1 MSTTSSLIT
10 TAGNTVYTSSGNT
23 VITYLSITNYSAGN
37 ALANV
42 HVVPSAGSANAQ
54 NTIISNVL
62 ITAGDTLQL
71 YTGNEKLILENNT
84 FVYVVANANTALN
97 AVTSFTSA

>member
-1 MSTTSSLIT
+1 MATTSSLIT
-10 TAGNTVYTSSGNT
+10 TAGNTVYTSTGNT
-23 VITYLSITNYSAGN
+23 VITYLSFTNYSAGN
-37 ALANV
+37 VLANV
-42 HVVPSAGSANAQ
+42 HVVPTAASANAQ

-71 YTGNEKLILENNT
+71 YTGNEKLILENAT
-84 FVYVVANANTALN
+84 IIYAVSNANTALN

>member
-1 MSTTSSLIT
+1 MATTSSLIT
-10 TAGNTVYTSSGNT
+10 TTGNTVYTSTGNT
-23 VITYLSITNYSAGN
+23 VITWLSITNYSSGN
-37 ALANV
+37 ATANV

-84 FVYVVANANTALN
+84 FVVAVANANTALN
-97 AVTSFTSA
+97 AVTSYTSA

>member
-1 MSTTSSLIT
+1 MATTSSLIT
-10 TAGNTVYTSSGNT
+10 TTGDTVYTSTGNT
-23 VITYLSITNYSAGN
+23 VITWLSITNYSAGN
-37 ALANV
+37 ALASV

-84 FVYVVANANTALN
+84 FVYAIANANTALN
-97 AVTSFTSA
+97 TVTSYTSA

>member
-1 MSTTSSLIT
+1 MATTSSLIT
-10 TAGNTVYTSSGNT
+10 TAGNTVYTSTGNT

-42 HVVPSAGSANAQ
+42 HVVPAAASANAQ

-62 ITAGDTLQL
+62 ITAGDSLQL
-71 YTGNEKLILENNT
+71 YTGNEKLILENAT
-84 FVYVVANANTALN
+84 LIYVVSNANSALTS
-97 AVTSFTSA
+97 VTSFTSA

>member
-1 MSTTSSLIT
+1 MATTSSLIST
-10 TAGNTVYTSSGNT
+10 SGNTVYTSSGNT
-23 VITYLSITNYSAGN
+23 VITWLSITNYSAGN

-62 ITAGDTLQL
+62 ITAGDTLQI

-84 FVYVVANANTALN
+84 FVYAVANANTALN
-97 AVTSFTSA
+97 AVTSYTSA

>member
-1 MSTTSSLIT
+1 MATTSSLIT
-10 TAGNTVYTSSGNT
+10 TAGDTIYTSSGNT
-23 VITYLSITNYSAGN
+23 VITWLSITNYSAGN
-37 ALANV
+37 VTANV

-62 ITAGDTLQL
+62 ITTGDSLQL

-84 FVYVVANANTALN
+84 FVVAVCNANTALN
-97 AVTSFTSA
+97 AVTSYTSA

>member
-1 MSTTSSLIT
+1 MATTSSLIT
-10 TAGNTVYTSSGNT
+10 TTGNTVYTSTGNT
-23 VITYLSITNYSAGN
+23 VITWLSITNYSAGN

-42 HVVPSAGSANAQ
+42 HVVPGAGSANTQ

-71 YTGNEKLILENNT
+71 YTGNEKLILENAT
-84 FVYVVANANTALN
+84 FVYAVSNANTALT
-97 AVTSFTSA
+97 AVTSYTSA

>member
-1 MSTTSSLIT
+1 MATTSSLIT

-23 VITYLSITNYSAGN
+23 VITWLSLTNYSAGN
-37 ALANV
+37 ATANV
-42 HVVPSAGSANAQ
+42 HVVPSAGSANTQ

-84 FVYVVANANTALN
+84 FVFAVCNANTAIN
-97 AVTSFTSA
+97 AVTSYTSA